1 MTAHPHDSQEPHFDD
16 LLRDAPRNWGRWGDK
31 DEVGALNFLTPAEVL
46 RAAACIKRGA
56 VFTLGARIGG
66 PEGEPVWPGRA
77 QAQRYNTRDRASYT
91 HGRLEPFCGGLEYA
105 DDMVAMFLQG
115 TTHFDG
121 VGHAWY
127 GDQIWNG
134 YSADETV
141 DYLSKGSVLAVAQKG
156 VVGRA
161 TLVDIARFKGKDA
174 LERGEAFTFDD
185 VLAAA
190 ESQGTTVEPH
200 DILLLRTGWL
210 SRFYADREAFYQEPF
225 REPGLLYD
233 DRVPTWFH
241 ENEIAAFGTDT
252 IANELQPQPDNE
264 VMSILHA
271 SLMRNL
277 GVVFVEILWLEEL
290 AAACAEDGEWS
301 FFFAAA
307 PLKVVGGT
315 GAPTNPIAIK

>member
-1 MTAHPHDSQEPHFDD
+1 MPPHAHDSQDIHFDH
-16 LLRDAPRNWGRWGDK
+16 LLRDAPRNWGRWGDD
-31 DEVGALNFLTPAEVL
+31 DEVGALNFLTPEEVL
-46 RAAACIKRGA
+46 RAVACIKRGA

-141 DYLSKGSVLAVAQKG
+141 DYLSKASVLPIAQKG

-161 TLVDIARFKGKDA
+161 TLIDIARYKGKA

-185 VLAAA
+185 ILAAA
-190 ESQGTTVEPH
+190 ESQQTTVEPH

-210 SRFYADREAFYQEPF
+210 GRFYEDRDAFYEEPF

-233 DRVPTWFH
+233 DRVPNWFH

-277 GVVFVEILWLEEL
+277 GVVFVEILWLEDL
-290 AAACAEDGEWS
+290 AAACAEDGTWS